1 MRCRALASIEA
12 SSGPSSTPCE
22 GGPFARA
29 EPASAA
35 AHALPPPIGERV
47 FFIRGH
53 VVARLTIDNIEG
65 DPDALSD
72 AGKAQLKRLEEVV
85 RRIAALQKELAM
97 LEEARS
103 ALAQS
108 LKRVG

>member
-1 MRCRALASIEA
+1 M
-12 SSGPSSTPCE
+12 
-22 GGPFARA
+22 
-29 EPASAA
+29 
-35 AHALPPPIGERV
+35 
-47 FFIRGH
+47 
-53 VVARLTIDNIEG
+53 ARLTNDNAEL

>member
-1 MRCRALASIEA
+1 M
-12 SSGPSSTPCE
+12 
-22 GGPFARA
+22 
-29 EPASAA
+29 
-35 AHALPPPIGERV
+35 
-47 FFIRGH
+47 
-53 VVARLTIDNIEG
+53 ARLTIDNIEG

>member
-1 MRCRALASIEA
+1 M
-12 SSGPSSTPCE
+12 
-22 GGPFARA
+22 
-29 EPASAA
+29 
-35 AHALPPPIGERV
+35 
-47 FFIRGH
+47 
-53 VVARLTIDNIEG
+53 ARLTIDNIEV

-108 LKRVG
+108 LKQEG